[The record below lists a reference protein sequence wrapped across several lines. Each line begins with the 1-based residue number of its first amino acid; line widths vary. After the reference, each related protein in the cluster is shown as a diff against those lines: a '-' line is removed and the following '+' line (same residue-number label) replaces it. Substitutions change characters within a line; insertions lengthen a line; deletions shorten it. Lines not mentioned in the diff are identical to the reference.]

1 MKILFCGSRDFKNKE
16 VIRNVISNLP
26 KDTIVIHGCA
36 NGADTIAGDIAK
48 EYNLKVL
55 EFPADWNKYGKGAG
69 PIRNKQMLDEGKPDL
84 IYAFFTS
91 KIFSKGTRNMINQAK
106 EYNIKVIEYEE
117 MKFEVGSW

>member
-48 EYNLKVL
+48 EYNLKV
-55 EFPADWNKYGKGAG
+55 
-69 PIRNKQMLDEGKPDL
+69 
-84 IYAFFTS
+84 
-91 KIFSKGTRNMINQAK
+91 
-106 EYNIKVIEYEE
+106 IEYEE